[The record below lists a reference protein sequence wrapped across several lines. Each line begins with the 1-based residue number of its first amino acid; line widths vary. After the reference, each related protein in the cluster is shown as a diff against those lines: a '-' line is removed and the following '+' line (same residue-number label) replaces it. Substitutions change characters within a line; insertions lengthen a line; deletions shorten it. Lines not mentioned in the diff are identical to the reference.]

1 MASKWSYG
9 AGRRFEGIEV
19 QVKGGPSKGLR
30 GTVVGDHD
38 SSARVER
45 LERERKYMR
54 AAAGDFE
61 GVLLTIGEERS
72 NRKVENIPI
81 EHVVHE

>member
-1 MASKWSYG
+1 MAAAASPIVREGPHSRFYMVSLWIKG
-9 AGRRFEGIEV
+9 A
-19 QVKGGPSKGLR
+19 VKEKYSLCGN
-30 GTVVGDHD
+30 
-38 SSARVER
+38 